1 MVDTYKLKCKLLE
14 KGISQATLAKQ
25 LGLVPRTF
33 YTRIKKGVFTNL
45 EIEKMA
51 EILEIEDI
59 MTIFFA

>member
-33 YTRIKKGVFTNL
+33 YTRMKKGVFTNL
-45 EIEKMA
+45 EIEKIA
-51 EILEIEDI
+51 DILDIEDI
-59 MTIFFA
+59 KDIFFV